1 MGITQTIEVLNGL
14 VEEGVISRFAIAGA
28 VASYNYI
35 EAAITEDLDILV
47 SFEEMAAHHSGGL
60 VLLTP
65 IISHLRRQG
74 YTEWR
79 KEGVMIG
86 GWPVQFIPVVT
97 ALDAEALDRA
107 LEIELETQSGVSSV
121 TTRVLRPEHLVATS
135 LKLGRSKDVARIAQ
149 FLAEGAVDPDALC
162 DVLARHELA
171 QMWAAFC
178 SRVGLA
184 NTCA

>member
-14 VEEGVISRFAIAGA
+14 VDEGVISRFAIAGA

-47 SFEEMAAHHSGGL
+47 SFEEMAAQHSRGL

-65 IISHLRRQG
+65 IISHLRSKG
-74 YTEWR
+74 YTEWL

-86 GWPVQFIPVVT
+86 GWPVQFIPVAT

-107 LEIELETQSGVSSV
+107 LEIELDTQLGVSSV
-121 TTRVLRPEHLVATS
+121 TTRVLRPE
-135 LKLGRSKDVARIAQ
+135 
-149 FLAEGAVDPDALC
+149 
-162 DVLARHELA
+162 
-171 QMWAAFC
+171 
-178 SRVGLA
+178 
-184 NTCA
+184 